1 MCAPRGARIVGSSK
15 PRPEEHQM
23 TTTLPVDIHPAIHD
37 AIGDSAD
44 ELLTSSRA
52 IHALAEIGF
61 EEVESSRL
69 LSGLLEGHGLA
80 VERGV
85 SGMPT
90 AFVARHGSAGPHVA
104 FVCEYDALRGLGHA
118 CGHNLIATSSTGAG
132 IALVRSWEARGVDAG
147 VPIVGAPAE
156 EGGGGKIPLCHDGL
170 FDDCDAVLI
179 FHPSDRTAST
189 QYALACTHW
198 EWTFR
203 GKAAHAAGHPDQGI
217 NALDAFVHAYN
228 GVSLWRQQLRYD
240 ARVHGFIVEGG
251 TAPNIIP
258 ELTRGEFL
266 TRARDGDYLRS
277 MNIRFRAIFQAAAQ
291 ATGCELRLD
300 EKETYLDLRSYPAL
314 AQRASVHLG
323 AGGVT
328 EDRVI
333 PWERTG
339 STDVGDVSY
348 AAPTLHPEF
357 AIADEGTGPHT
368 HAFREAALSPRG
380 EDAMLKAA
388 EVLARIGADVIFD
401 PEVRRGVRNGFLAQP
416 QHRAE

>member
-1 MCAPRGARIVGSSK
+1 
-15 PRPEEHQM
+15 M
-23 TTTLPVDIHPAIHD
+23 TTAVPIDIHPAIHE
-37 AIGDSAD
+37 ATGACAD
-44 ELLTSSRA
+44 ELLATSRA

-69 LSGLLEGHGLA
+69 LSGAIEQHGLE
-80 VERGV
+80 VELDV
-85 SGMPT
+85 SGMPA
-90 AFVARHGSAGPHVA
+90 AFVGRRGSRGPHVA

-118 CGHNLIATSSTGAG
+118 CGHNLIATSSAGAG
-132 IALVRSWEARGVDAG
+132 IALQRALAAAGLDARVT
-147 VPIVGAPAE
+147 IVGAPAE
-156 EGGGGKIPLCHDGL
+156 EGGGGKIPLCRDGL

-179 FHPSDRTAST
+179 FHPSDRTASV

-228 GVSLWRQQLRYD
+228 GVSLWRQQLRDD

-258 ELTRGEFL
+258 ELTRGEYL
-266 TRARDGDYLRS
+266 TRARDGEYLRT
-277 MNIRFRAIFQAAAQ
+277 MNVRFRAIFEAAAQ
-291 ATGCELRLD
+291 ATGCDLQLQER
-300 EKETYLDLRSYPAL
+300 ETYLDLRSNAVL
-314 AQRASVHLG
+314 AERASVHLAAVG
-323 AGGVT
+323 LE
-328 EDRVI
+328 EDPVV

-357 AIADEGTGPHT
+357 AIADEGIGPHT
-368 HAFREAALSPRG
+368 HAFREAALSARG
-380 EDAMLKAA
+380 ERAMLQAA
-388 EVLARIGADVIFD
+388 EVLARVGADVVLD
-401 PEVRRGVRNGFLAQP
+401 ADVRRRVRDAFAAQP
-416 QHRAE
+416 QRRSEWTGSGA

>member
-1 MCAPRGARIVGSSK
+1 
-15 PRPEEHQM
+15 M
-23 TTTLPVDIHPAIHD
+23 TTAVPIEIQQAIHD
-37 AIGDSAD
+37 TTTACAD
-44 ELLTSSRA
+44 ELITASRA

-69 LSGLLEGHGLA
+69 LSGVIEQHGFR
-80 VERGV
+80 VERGI

-90 AFVARHGSAGPHVA
+90 AFVARHGMAGPHVA

-118 CGHNLIATSSTGAG
+118 CGHNLIATSSAGAG
-132 IALVRSWEARGVDAG
+132 ISLARSLTERGVDAR
-147 VPIVGAPAE
+147 VTIVGAPAE

-179 FHPSDRTAST
+179 FHPSDRTASV

-203 GKAAHAAGHPDQGI
+203 GKASHAAGHPDHGI

-228 GVSLWRQQLRYD
+228 GVSLWRQQLRDD

-258 ELTRGEFL
+258 ELTRGEYL
-266 TRARDGDYLRS
+266 TRARDGEYLRT
-277 MNIRFRAIFQAAAQ
+277 MNARFRAIFEAAAR
-291 ATGCELRLD
+291 ATGCELQLD
-300 EKETYLDLRSYPAL
+300 EKETYLDLRSNAVL
-314 AQRASVHLG
+314 AERASIHLAAVG
-323 AGGVT
+323 LE
-328 EDRVI
+328 EDRVVA
-333 PWERTG
+333 WERTG

-357 AIADEGTGPHT
+357 AIADEGIGPHT

-380 EDAMLKAA
+380 ESAMLQAV
-388 EVLARIGADVIFD
+388 EVLGRIGADVIFD
-401 PEVRRGVRNGFLAQP
+401 ADVRHAVRDAFLRQP
-416 QHRAE
+416 QHRTEWTGSGE

>member
-1 MCAPRGARIVGSSK
+1 
-15 PRPEEHQM
+15 M
-23 TTTLPVDIHPAIHD
+23 TTTASVDTYSTIHD
-37 AIGDSAD
+37 RAAGCAD
-44 ELLTSSRA
+44 DLLTASRA

-69 LSGLLEGHGLA
+69 LGDVIERYGFQ

-90 AFVARHGSAGPHVA
+90 AFVARRGMGGPHVA
-104 FVCEYDALRGLGHA
+104 FLCEYDALRGLGHA
-118 CGHNLIATSSTGAG
+118 CGHNLIATSSAGAG
-132 IALVRSWEARGVDAG
+132 IALAQTLGDRGVDAR
-147 VPIVGAPAE
+147 VTIVGTPAE
-156 EGGGGKIPLCHDGL
+156 EGGGGKIPLCADGL

-179 FHPSDRTAST
+179 FHPSDRTASV

-228 GVSLWRQQLRYD
+228 GISLWRQQLRDD
-240 ARVHGFIVEGG
+240 ARVHGFIIEGG

-258 ELTRGEFL
+258 ELTRGEYL
-266 TRARDGDYLRS
+266 TRARDGEYLRG
-277 MNIRFRAIFQAAAQ
+277 MNARFRAIFEAAAR
-291 ATGCELRLD
+291 ATGCELQLD
-300 EKETYLDLRSYPAL
+300 ERETYLDLRSNAVL
-314 AQRASVHLG
+314 AERTSVHL
-323 AGGVT
+323 AGVGLE
-328 EDRVI
+328 EDVVV
-333 PWERTG
+333 PWARTG

-368 HAFREAALSPRG
+368 HAFREAAVTPRA
-380 EDAMLKAA
+380 EQAMMQAA
-388 EVLARIGADVIFD
+388 EVLARVGADVILD
-401 PEVRRGVRNGFLAQP
+401 ADLRKRVRDAFLTQP
-416 QHRAE
+416 QHREDWTGSGA

>member
-1 MCAPRGARIVGSSK
+1 
-15 PRPEEHQM
+15 M
-23 TTTLPVDIHPAIHD
+23 TTTVPVEIHD
-37 AIGDSAD
+37 AIHQATRACAD
-44 ELLTSSRA
+44 ELIVTSRA

-69 LSGLLEGHGLA
+69 LSGVIEQHGFR

-90 AFVARHGSAGPHVA
+90 AFVARHGDDGPHVA

-118 CGHNLIATSSTGAG
+118 CGHNLIATSSAGAG
-132 IALVRSWEARGVDAG
+132 IALARSLDARGVGAR
-147 VPIVGAPAE
+147 VTIVGAPAE

-228 GVSLWRQQLRYD
+228 GVSLWRQQLRDD

-291 ATGCELRLD
+291 ATGCELQLD
-300 EKETYLDLRSYPAL
+300 EKETYLDLRSNPVL
-314 AQRASVHLG
+314 AERASVHLAAVG
-323 AGGVT
+323 LT

-357 AIADEGTGPHT
+357 AIADEGIGPHT

-401 PEVRRGVRNGFLAQP
+401 PEVRRGVRNGFLAQ
-416 QHRAE
+416 QHHRAQWTGTGA

>member
-1 MCAPRGARIVGSSK
+1 
-15 PRPEEHQM
+15 M
-23 TTTLPVDIHPAIHD
+23 TTTVPVEIQDAIHQ
-37 AIGDSAD
+37 ATSACAD
-44 ELLTSSRA
+44 ELIATSRA

-69 LSGLLEGHGLA
+69 LSGVIEQHGFR

-90 AFVARHGSAGPHVA
+90 AFVARHGNAGPHVA

-118 CGHNLIATSSTGAG
+118 CGHNLIATSSAGAG
-132 IALVRSWEARGVDAG
+132 IALARSLEARGVAAR
-147 VPIVGAPAE
+147 VTIVGAPAE
-156 EGGGGKIPLCHDGL
+156 EGGGGKIPLCHDGM

-203 GKAAHAAGHPDQGI
+203 GKAAHAAGHPDHGI

-228 GVSLWRQQLRYD
+228 GVSLWRQQLRDD

-291 ATGCELRLD
+291 ATGCELQLD
-300 EKETYLDLRSYPAL
+300 EKETYLDLRSNPVL
-314 AQRASVHLG
+314 AERASLHLAAVG
-323 AGGVT
+323 LT

-357 AIADEGTGPHT
+357 AIADEGIGPHT

-380 EDAMLKAA
+380 EAAMLKAA
-388 EVLARIGADVIFD
+388 EVLGRIGADVIFD
-401 PEVRRGVRNGFLAQP
+401 PDVRRGVRDAFLAQA
-416 QHRAE
+416 QHRAQWAGTEA

>member
-1 MCAPRGARIVGSSK
+1 
-15 PRPEEHQM
+15 M

-69 LSGLLEGHGLA
+69 LSGMIERHGFA

-90 AFVARHGSAGPHVA
+90 AFVARHGSSGPHVA

-118 CGHNLIATSSTGAG
+118 CGHNLIATSSAGAG
-132 IALVRSWEARGVDAG
+132 IALARALGAAGLDAR
-147 VPIVGAPAE
+147 VTIVGAPAE
-156 EGGGGKIPLCHDGL
+156 EGGGGKIPLCQDGL

-179 FHPSDRTAST
+179 FHPSDRTASV

-203 GKAAHAAGHPDQGI
+203 GKAAHAAGSPDRGI
-217 NALDAFVHAYN
+217 NALDAFVHAYT
-228 GVSLWRQQLRYD
+228 GISMWRQQLRDD
-240 ARVHGFIVEGG
+240 ARVHGFIIEGG

-258 ELTRGEFL
+258 ELTRGEYL
-266 TRARDGDYLRS
+266 TRARDGEYLRT
-277 MNIRFRAIFQAAAQ
+277 MNVRFRAIFEAAAA
-291 ATGCELRLD
+291 ATGCDLQLD
-300 EKETYLDLRSYPAL
+300 QRETYLDLRSNPVL
-314 AQRASVHLG
+314 AERTRIHL
-323 AGGVT
+323 AGVGLE
-328 EDRVI
+328 EDHVV
-333 PWERTG
+333 PWARTG

-357 AIADEGTGPHT
+357 AIADEGIGPHT
-368 HAFREAALSPRG
+368 HAFREAALSVRG
-380 EDAMLKAA
+380 EQAMLQAA
-388 EVLARIGADVIFD
+388 EVLARVGADVVLD
-401 PEVRRGVRNGFLAQP
+401 AGVRQRVRDAFAAQP
-416 QHRAE
+416 QRRSEWTGSGA

>member
-1 MCAPRGARIVGSSK
+1 
-15 PRPEEHQM
+15 M
-23 TTTLPVDIHPAIHD
+23 TTTVPVQIHQAIHD
-37 AIGDSAD
+37 ATGACAD
-44 ELLTSSRA
+44 ELISTSRA

-69 LSGLLEGHGLA
+69 LSGVIEQHGFRLE
-80 VERGV
+80 RSV

-90 AFVARHGSAGPHVA
+90 AFVARHGDAGPHVA

-118 CGHNLIATSSTGAG
+118 CGHNLIATSSAGAG
-132 IALVRSWEARGVDAG
+132 IALARSLSAAG
-147 VPIVGAPAE
+147 VSARVTIVGAPAE

-179 FHPSDRTAST
+179 FHPSDRTASV

-203 GKAAHAAGHPDQGI
+203 GKAAHAAGHPDHGI

-228 GVSLWRQQLRYD
+228 GVSLWRQQLRDD
-240 ARVHGFIVEGG
+240 ARVHGFIIEGG

-266 TRARDGDYLRS
+266 TRARDGEYLRT
-277 MNIRFRAIFQAAAQ
+277 MNTRFRAIFEAAAQ
-291 ATGCELRLD
+291 ATGCELQLD
-300 EKETYLDLRSYPAL
+300 ERETYLDLRSNPVL
-314 AQRASVHLG
+314 AERASLHL
-323 AGGVT
+323 AGVGLK

-357 AIADEGTGPHT
+357 AIADGGIGPHT

-380 EDAMLKAA
+380 EQAMLQAA

-401 PEVRRGVRNGFLAQP
+401 ADVRRRVRVAFLAQP
-416 QHRAE
+416 QRRAAWTGSKE

>member
-1 MCAPRGARIVGSSK
+1 
-15 PRPEEHQM
+15 M
-23 TTTLPVDIHPAIHD
+23 TTTVPVEIHQAIHD
-37 AIGDSAD
+37 ATSACAD
-44 ELLTSSRA
+44 ELVSTSRA

-61 EEVESSRL
+61 EEFESSRI
-69 LSGLLEGHGLA
+69 LSGVIEQHGFQ
-80 VERGV
+80 VDRGV

-90 AFVARHGSAGPHVA
+90 SFVARHGNTGPHVA

-118 CGHNLIATSSTGAG
+118 CGHNLIATSSAGAG
-132 IALVRSWEARGVDAG
+132 IALAQSLRGSDVHARVT
-147 VPIVGAPAE
+147 IVGAPAE

-179 FHPSDRTAST
+179 FHPSDRTASV

-203 GKAAHAAGHPDQGI
+203 GKAAHAAGHPDHGI
-217 NALDAFVHAYN
+217 NALDAFVQAYN
-228 GVSLWRQQLRYD
+228 GVSLWRQQLRDD
-240 ARVHGFIVEGG
+240 ARVHGFIIEGG

-258 ELTRGEFL
+258 ELTRGEYL
-266 TRARDGDYLRS
+266 TRARDGEYLRT
-277 MNIRFRAIFQAAAQ
+277 MNVRFRAIFEAAAQ
-291 ATGCELRLD
+291 ATGCDLQLEER
-300 EKETYLDLRSYPAL
+300 ETYLDLRSNAVL
-314 AQRASVHLG
+314 AERASLHL
-323 AGGVT
+323 AGVGLD

-357 AIADEGTGPHT
+357 AIADPGIGPHT

-380 EDAMLKAA
+380 EDAMLQAA
-388 EVLARIGADVIFD
+388 EVLARIGADVILD
-401 PEVRRGVRNGFLAQP
+401 ADVRHRVRDAFLTQP
-416 QHRAE
+416 QHRTDWTGSKE

>member
-1 MCAPRGARIVGSSK
+1 
-15 PRPEEHQM
+15 M
-23 TTTLPVDIHPAIHD
+23 TTTVPVEIHD
-37 AIGDSAD
+37 AIHQ
-44 ELLTSSRA
+44 A

-69 LSGLLEGHGLA
+69 LSGVIEQHGFQ

-85 SGMPT
+85 SGMPM
-90 AFVARHGSAGPHVA
+90 AFVARHGNDGPHVA

-118 CGHNLIATSSTGAG
+118 CGHNLIATSSAGAG
-132 IALVRSWEARGVDAG
+132 IALARSLEARGVGAR
-147 VPIVGAPAE
+147 VTIVGAPAE

-228 GVSLWRQQLRYD
+228 GVSLWRQQLRDD

-291 ATGCELRLD
+291 ATGANCSSTRRRP
-300 EKETYLDLRSYPAL
+300 TSTSVRTRSSPSAPACTSPL
-314 AQRASVHLG
+314 WG
-323 AGGVT
+323 
-328 EDRVI
+328 
-333 PWERTG
+333 
-339 STDVGDVSY
+339 
-348 AAPTLHPEF
+348 
-357 AIADEGTGPHT
+357 
-368 HAFREAALSPRG
+368 SPRIASSHG
-380 EDAMLKAA
+380 SAPAPPTSATFRTRRRPSTLNSRSLMR
-388 EVLARIGADVIFD
+388 VPARIRTPFARLRCHRGA
-401 PEVRRGVRNGFLAQP
+401 RTRC
-416 QHRAE
+416 

>member
-1 MCAPRGARIVGSSK
+1 
-15 PRPEEHQM
+15 M
-23 TTTLPVDIHPAIHD
+23 TTTVPAEIHD
-37 AIGDSAD
+37 AIRDAVGACAD
-44 ELLTSSRA
+44 ELIATSRA

-69 LSGLLEGHGLA
+69 LSGVIERHGFR

-90 AFVARHGSAGPHVA
+90 AFVARHGNAGPHVA

-118 CGHNLIATSSTGAG
+118 CGHNLIATSSAGAG
-132 IALVRSWEARGVDAG
+132 IALARSLEARGVGAR
-147 VPIVGAPAE
+147 VSIVGAPAE

-179 FHPSDRTAST
+179 FHPSDRTASV

-228 GVSLWRQQLRYD
+228 GVSLWRQQLRDD

-258 ELTRGEFL
+258 ELTHGEFL
-266 TRARDGDYLRS
+266 TRARDGD
-277 MNIRFRAIFQAAAQ
+277 MNIRFRAIFEAAAQ
-291 ATGCELRLD
+291 ATGCKLQLD
-300 EKETYLDLRSYPAL
+300 EKETYLDLRSNSPL
-314 AQRASVHLG
+314 AERASLHLAAVG
-323 AGGVT
+323 LT
-328 EDRVI
+328 EDRVV

-380 EDAMLKAA
+380 EDAMLRAA
-388 EVLARIGADVIFD
+388 EVLGRIGADVVFD
-401 PEVRRGVRNGFLAQP
+401 PEVRKGVRDGFLAQP
-416 QHRAE
+416 QHRAQWTGSRA

>member
-1 MCAPRGARIVGSSK
+1 
-15 PRPEEHQM
+15 M
-23 TTTLPVDIHPAIHD
+23 TTTVPVEIQDAIHQ
-37 AIGDSAD
+37 ATSACAD
-44 ELLTSSRA
+44 ELIATSRA

-69 LSGLLEGHGLA
+69 LSGVIEQHGFR

-90 AFVARHGSAGPHVA
+90 AFVARHGNAGPHVA

-118 CGHNLIATSSTGAG
+118 CGHNLIATSSAGAG
-132 IALVRSWEARGVDAG
+132 IALARSLEARGVAAR
-147 VPIVGAPAE
+147 VTIVGAPAE

-198 EWTFR
+198 EWTFH

-228 GVSLWRQQLRYD
+228 GISLWRQQLRDD

-277 MNIRFRAIFQAAAQ
+277 MNVRFRAIFQAAAQ
-291 ATGCELRLD
+291 ATGCELQLD
-300 EKETYLDLRSYPAL
+300 EKETYLDLRSNPVL
-314 AQRASVHLG
+314 AERASLHLAAVG
-323 AGGVT
+323 LT

-380 EDAMLKAA
+380 EAAMLKAA
-388 EVLARIGADVIFD
+388 EVLGRIGADVIFD
-401 PEVRRGVRNGFLAQP
+401 PDVRRGVRDAFLAQA
-416 QHRAE
+416 QHRAQWTGTGA

>member
-1 MCAPRGARIVGSSK
+1 
-15 PRPEEHQM
+15 M
-23 TTTLPVDIHPAIHD
+23 TTTVPVEIHQAIHD
-37 AIGDSAD
+37 ATSACAD
-44 ELLTSSRA
+44 ELITTSRA

-69 LSGLLEGHGLA
+69 LSGVIEQHGFR

-90 AFVARHGSAGPHVA
+90 AFVARQGTAGPHVA

-118 CGHNLIATSSTGAG
+118 CGHNLIATSSAGAG
-132 IALVRSWEARGVDAG
+132 IALARALTHGAIAARVT
-147 VPIVGAPAE
+147 IVGAPAE

-179 FHPSDRTAST
+179 FHPSDRTASL

-203 GKAAHAAGHPDQGI
+203 GKAAHAAGHPDHGI
-217 NALDAFVHAYN
+217 NALDAFVQAYN
-228 GVSLWRQQLRYD
+228 GVSLWRQQLRDD

-258 ELTRGEFL
+258 ELTRGEYL
-266 TRARDGDYLRS
+266 TRARDGEYLRT
-277 MNIRFRAIFQAAAQ
+277 MNVRFRAIFEAAAK
-291 ATGCELRLD
+291 ATGCELQLE
-300 EKETYLDLRSYPAL
+300 EKETYLDLRSNAVL
-314 AQRASVHLG
+314 AERASLHLAAVG
-323 AGGVT
+323 LE
-328 EDRVI
+328 EDTVI

-357 AIADEGTGPHT
+357 AIADEGVGPHT

-380 EDAMLKAA
+380 EEAMLKAA

-401 PEVRRGVRNGFLAQP
+401 AGVRHRVRDAFLAQA
-416 QHRAE
+416 QHRTEWTGSRK